1 MFHNS
6 TLLLGH
12 VMDVIG
18 ERNPMMAGTISE
30 KTGAEFVNHGSA
42 LMFGLPCQCAV
53 GERLGKDDGVSGSDV
68 YLFNMILVLP
78 KINHAFRAAQI
89 GLVAAGD
96 DCQTAVPRSFVCEH
110 KLDNRQSGVD
120 AAVLEEIR
128 FKQVGPLDTAA
139 VQIRIRCAF
148 IHGNQPGAV
157 IKSITF
163 AEN

>member
-6 TLLLGH
+6 ALLLGH
-12 VMDVIG
+12 VLDVIG
-18 ERNPMMAGTISE
+18 ERNPMMAGTVR
-30 KTGAEFVNHGSA
+30 KTAWAEFVNHGSA

-53 GERLGKDDGVSGSDV
+53 GESLGKDDAVSGSDV

-89 GLVAAGD
+89 GLVAARD

-120 AAVLEEIR
+120 AAVLKEIR
-128 FKQVGPLDTAA
+128 FKHVEPLASEPTPPPL
-139 VQIRIRCAF
+139 
-148 IHGNQPGAV
+148 NPG
-157 IKSITF
+157 
-163 AEN
+163 